1 MKTSQSARLFRKAQF
16 LIPGG
21 VNSPVRAFRSVGG
34 TPLAMK
40 KGKGAY
46 LIDVDSNRYLDY
58 VLSWGPM
65 ILGHAHPQVLQA
77 VIDTAKNGTSFGTPS
92 QQEVELASLVTTM
105 MPSVERVRLVNS
117 GTEATMS
124 AIRLARAYTK
134 RDSILKFEGCYHGH
148 ADHLLVKA
156 GSGVATLGIP
166 DSPGVPKAFAGH
178 TLTARYND
186 ISGVER
192 IINKHGKKLA
202 CVIVEPIAGNM
213 GVVHP
218 HPEFLPALRAMT
230 KRQGI
235 LLIFDEVMTGFRVH
249 RGGAQAI
256 FKVKPDLTCLGKIIG
271 GGLPIGA
278 YGGRKDI
285 MQLIAPAGPV
295 YQAGTLSG
303 NPVAVSA
310 GIETLKLLNVPGVY
324 EELEKKSKKL
334 AERTRRGGQASKDS
348 LLSNS
353 SRFDARWIFYKR
365 ICDRL
370 REREKVR
377 YRSICQIL
385 SRYAQTRYLFRPFS
399 VRSGVSVHGPFTRT
413 HSQNNH
419 CRRKGDAIITV
430 IHFFINRH
438 HRRHRLL
445 PGRPA
450 SVVLPSHCG

>member
-1 MKTSQSARLFRKAQF
+1 MTKGRGSYLFD
-16 LIPGG
+16 LDG
-21 VNSPVRAFRSVGG
+21 
-34 TPLAMK
+34 
-40 KGKGAY
+40 
-46 LIDVDSNRYLDY
+46 NRYLDY

-77 VIDTAKNGTSFGTPS
+77 VIDTAKNGTSFGAPS
-92 QQEVELASLVTTM
+92 QQEVDLASLVTTM

-186 ISGVER
+186 IAGVER
-192 IINKHGKKLA
+192 LINKHGKKLA

-213 GVVHP
+213 GVVLP
-218 HPEFLPALRAMT
+218 HPEFLPALRAIT
-230 KRQGI
+230 KRHGI

-256 FKVKPDLTCLGKIIG
+256 FKVKPDLTCLGKVIG

-285 MQLIAPAGPV
+285 MQMIAPAGPV

-310 GIETLKLLNVPGVY
+310 GIETLRILNESTVY
-324 EELEKKSKKL
+324 KELEKKSKKL
-334 AERTRRGGQASKDS
+334 AEGLGRGG
-348 LLSNS
+348 
-353 SRFDARWIFYKR
+353 
-365 ICDRL
+365 
-370 REREKVR
+370 
-377 YRSICQIL
+377 
-385 SRYAQTRYLFRPFS
+385 
-399 VRSGVSVHGPFTRT
+399 
-413 HSQNNH
+413 
-419 CRRKGDAIITV
+419 
-430 IHFFINRH
+430 
-438 HRRHRLL
+438 
-445 PGRPA
+445 
-450 SVVLPSHCG
+450 